1 MIIKL
6 HIDGKTEEFR
16 FLYQA
21 EAAGLK
27 HPSRNKHITI
37 DRPPTKQEYYRFI
50 HNKFI
55 QIA

>member
-21 EAAGLK
+21 EAAGIK
-27 HPSRNKHITI
+27 NPSRNKHITI